1 MTKVS
6 LDFRMMNKEHFDDL
20 DNKFDVGPQPE
31 DVEIVE
37 STPRKMRKVQESSPK
52 EDQQKDYQYA
62 RAQLYDIVEKMQES
76 INDAMDVA
84 HDSQHPRA
92 YEVVFQ
98 GAKAAAD
105 VVDKLADLQKKMKDL
120 SVEEEQKIQ
129 QTNTQNNIYMS
140 GSTADLL
147 KMLKDTKDK

>member
-1 MTKVS
+1 MK
-6 LDFRMMNKEHFDDL
+6 KEHFDEL
-20 DNKFDVGPQPE
+20 DNKFEVEPQPE

-37 STPRKMRKVQESSPK
+37 QTPRKMKKVQESDPK
-52 EDQQKDYQYA
+52 QDQQKDYQYA

-84 HDSQHPRA
+84 QESQHPRA

-120 SVEEEQKIQ
+120 SVEDEQKVQ

-140 GSTADLL
+140 GSTADLIKLL
-147 KMLKDTKDK
+147 KENKDK

>member
-1 MTKVS
+1 MT
-6 LDFRMMNKEHFDDL
+6 KEHFDDL
-20 DNKFDVGPQPE
+20 DNKFDVEPQPE

-37 STPRKMRKVQESSPK
+37 SAPRKMRKIQETNPK

-120 SVEEEQKIQ
+120 SAEDEQKVVQ
-129 QTNTQNNIYMS
+129 SNNTQNNIYMS

-147 KMLKDTKDK
+147 KMLKETKDK

>member
-1 MTKVS
+1 MT
-6 LDFRMMNKEHFDDL
+6 KEHFDDL
-20 DNKFDVGPQPE
+20 DDKFEVEASVE
-31 DVEIVE
+31 DVEIVKE
-37 STPRKMRKVQESSPK
+37 TPKKMRKVEESNPK
-52 EDQQKDYQYA
+52 QDQQKDYQYA

-92 YEVVFQ
+92 YEVIFN
-98 GAKAAAD
+98 GAKATAD

-120 SVEEEQKIQ
+120 NVEEEQKVQ

-140 GSTADLL
+140 GSTADLI
-147 KMLKDTKDK
+147 KMLKESKDK